1 MNGLIVLESLAINKK
16 IYSGGGGK
24 NYANSTGMYDRTID
38 LLIKSQKLRHHYP
51 TINLCCSVDEGMIKD
66 PSVYRILASVY
77 DHVVVDTKMKKQ
89 IKRLKKNNRYD
100 IIRTLPSNKIG
111 REDPMIDNDY
121 EYYAVKKILGSVTCD
136 HFMFKEKD
144 IEIQQ
149 RAHKIKTTHKGET
162 MIGGDDF
169 AKNKIVYEKKE
180 DDPKL
185 NIIVEMY
192 GITPEDVEQY
202 QIEYYYTLKNSQ
214 YRPFNLRPMFDG
226 IDEYD
231 YKEPLIRLSAYHQNT
246 DDKNNSNYYTKLYQ
260 RNKKHFDQIDGKQVR
275 LNTIDQI
282 DGEDRDQII
291 LQYLKCRPN
300 TFIITLWKPVV
311 ESLTSESALNQI
323 VDYLQKNGNVYY
335 VKTEQFSKKGLRN
348 LMIWMY
354 DEFTFLEKMDFIENK
369 LNRVDVTDQNN
380 SVCFILF
387 DNINNL
393 KISGQASR
401 FKEDLREKVSE
412 YTGLDKNKYTGNDM
426 LHINDYF
433 YQTVEYSQMIFNKN
447 SINMMNNQDIGII
460 TDPQSTRSNLKMQT
474 FRNIIYSEVSLLEAN
489 RFIMMDNAVLYSHG
503 ICQLGTVDLVVI
515 DILPNIT
522 EHLTKIINKFF
533 VGSSKFY
540 FIKQLTT
547 DDYHAMNIHM
557 DISMKEIVQ
566 NPKYHYYH
574 RGVKMITL
582 ELAMILKR
590 IRNNISD
597 YLDFL
602 MIYLLYPKIADEYL
616 ALPEKPFNHEF
627 VLINQKNGL
636 IKSDPIIVSKTD
648 DLMALLKRKYTD
660 RQIETV
666 RKNEIF
672 KNVIE
677 KNEYLTTK

>member
-1 MNGLIVLESLAINKK
+1 MNGLSVLESLAINKK

-24 NYANSTGMYDRTID
+24 NDANLTGMYDRTID

-51 TINLCCSVDEGMIKD
+51 TINLCCSVDEGMINN

-77 DHVVVDTKMKKQ
+77 DHVVVDTNRKKQ

-100 IIRTLPSNKIG
+100 IVRTLHSDKIG

-149 RAHKIKTTHKGET
+149 RAHKIKTIRGGKT

-192 GITPEDVEQY
+192 GITPEDVDQY

-226 IDEYD
+226 IDGYD
-231 YKEPLIRLSAYHQNT
+231 YKEPLIRLADYHQT
-246 DDKNNSNYYTKLYQ
+246 DGNYYTKLYQ
-260 RNKKHFDQIDGKQVR
+260 RNEKYFDQIDGKRVR
-275 LNTIDQI
+275 LNTVDQI
-282 DGEDRDQII
+282 DGADRDQII
-291 LQYLKCRPN
+291 LQYLKCRPK
-300 TFIITLWKPVV
+300 TFVITLWKPVV
-311 ESLTSESALNQI
+311 ESLIRGSALNRI
-323 VDYLQKNGNVYY
+323 VDYLQENGNVYY

-369 LNRVDVTDQNN
+369 LNRVDAMDQNN
-380 SVCFILF
+380 PVYFILF

-393 KISGQASR
+393 KISGQSSR
-401 FKEDLREKVSE
+401 FKEELREKVSE
-412 YTGLDKNKYTGNDM
+412 YAGLDKNKYTGNDM

-433 YQTVEYSQMIFNKN
+433 YQTVEYSQMIFNEN
-447 SINMMNNQDIGII
+447 SINVLNNQDIGII
-460 TDPQSTRSNLKMQT
+460 TDPHSAQSNLKMQT
-474 FRNIIYSEVSLLEAN
+474 FRNIIYSEISLLEAN
-489 RFIMMDNAVLYSHG
+489 RFIMMDSAVLYSYG
-503 ICQLGTVDLVVI
+503 ICLLDRLDLVVI
-515 DILPNIT
+515 DILPNVT

-533 VGSSKFY
+533 VDLSKFY
-540 FIKQLTT
+540 FIKQLTA
-547 DDYHAMNIHM
+547 DDYQAMNSYLG
-557 DISMKEIVQ
+557 ISMKEMVQ

-582 ELAMILKR
+582 ELALFIKR
-590 IRNNISD
+590 MRNNISD

-602 MIYLLYPKIADEYL
+602 MIYLLYPKLADDYM
-616 ALPEKPFNHEF
+616 ALSEKPFHHEF
-627 VLINQKNGL
+627 VLMNQKNGL

-672 KNVIE
+672 KTIIE